1 MLAIDPQ
8 WQRRLYGNRIVQ
20 SSDRPS
26 DAVCENLFRLVGQEG
41 DEIHEVTNLTDGRPP
56 RSSGS
61 CTHML
66 AEIGPALIRVFN
78 GRGLAGREER
88 LHLLNQ
94 RKKAAVEPHGEEP
107 AIRFLCVERLAQA
120 LFADCQRL
128 LEKGL
133 SRHEVRRR

>member
-41 DEIHEVTNLTDGRPP
+41 DEIHEVADLTDERPP

-78 GRGLAGREER
+78 P
-88 LHLLNQ
+88 N
-94 RKKAAVEPHGEEP
+94 P
-107 AIRFLCVERLAQA
+107 ARV
-120 LFADCQRL
+120 
-128 LEKGL
+128 
-133 SRHEVRRR
+133 S